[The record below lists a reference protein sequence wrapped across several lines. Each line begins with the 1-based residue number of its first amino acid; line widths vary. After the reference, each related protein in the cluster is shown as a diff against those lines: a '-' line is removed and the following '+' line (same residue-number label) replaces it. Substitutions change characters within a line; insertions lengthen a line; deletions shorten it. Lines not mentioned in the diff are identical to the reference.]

1 MYGPVSTVAGH
12 RGCTQG
18 LLAICVSVCVLYL
31 ELQRM
36 GRWLIDER
44 MDGHLQCW
52 AKGAGERSWP
62 FSSHLAPWIM
72 LQEPRVVPL
81 TALLIKILT
90 LWCGYV
96 CAEDLLC
103 KRILAFKWENCS
115 SLLKKTWVT
124 QLQAFL
130 LTVVS
135 VYWAIYTLYPVC
147 LGGCLLQTRVGYN
160 LCCRKTASVCE
171 ACRCR
176 MENSHD
182 LIGTKPSCHGDYSEH
197 LCPRLPYSGKWRWR
211 KAGKTIQ
218 TCGETADVVKRNTV
232 LEKWKPKER
241 RSSCVYFKKFFQVH
255 APGRKIDTA

>member
-36 GRWLIDER
+36 GRRLTDER

-176 MENSHD
+176 MENSMTLLVPSPVAMETIPSIYAPGF
-182 LIGTKPSCHGDYSEH
+182 LIVGSEGGERQEKPYK
-197 LCPRLPYSGKWRWR
+197 R
-211 KAGKTIQ
+211 
-218 TCGETADVVKRNTV
+218 VVKQQMLLNGTLYSRNGNLRKEGV
-232 LEKWKPKER
+232 VVFILKSFSRCMPLEGK
-241 RSSCVYFKKFFQVH
+241 
-255 APGRKIDTA
+255 